1 MAASKPAFFFLPAAM
16 AAASAPEAETDGA
29 AVIGPDITATF
40 FPLSESRFS
49 RSRSAR
55 ISAAVW

>member
-1 MAASKPAFFFLPAAM
+1 M